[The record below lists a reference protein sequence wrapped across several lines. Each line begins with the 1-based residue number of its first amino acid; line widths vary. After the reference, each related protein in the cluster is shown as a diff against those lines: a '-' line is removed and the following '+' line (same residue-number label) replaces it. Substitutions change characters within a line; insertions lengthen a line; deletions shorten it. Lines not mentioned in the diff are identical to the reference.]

1 MEIEIAIAILIL
13 VLLVFLATID
23 MSFTQLSDV
32 SLRRLLAEIRAQ
44 PPSKSKNQTLEILE
58 NRFRF
63 RFALSATIQ
72 ILLIIFSVLTTLI
85 VHQSQIFRTPYE
97 LLLISLAIALPLSGI
112 FRQFIPRFLTWKN
125 PEKKLIFLLPLV
137 RPSYRLMSFIADPFE
152 RLLKRREQQYQR
164 ETREDGEDKESYE
177 EDIQALIEVG
187 KAEGIIEDEE
197 HEVIEAMVEFLET
210 RVMEIMTPRTEIC
223 ALPVEA
229 TVKQARDLM
238 IEEKYS
244 RIPVFRGSIDN
255 IEGMIYVRDL
265 LTAWAEGKEN
275 EKIESFLRPVFFVPE
290 TKLASQLLKDM
301 QKNHIQLAIVVDEY
315 GGVAGLITIE
325 DILEEIVGEI
335 EDEDI
340 KQEEIIE
347 IIEGEE
353 GYFDVLGSTE
363 IDKIE
368 RLFGLELEEEDIT
381 TIAGLVTSKLGYIPK
396 PRERF
401 NIHGLNIEVLRADD
415 RKIHLL
421 RLRKAEEKSQVESV
435 SSD

>member
-1 MEIEIAIAILIL
+1 MQIEVTIAVLIL

-32 SLRRLLAEIRAQ
+32 SLRRLLAEIRSQ
-44 PPSKSKNQTLEILE
+44 PPSKSKDWTLEILE

-85 VHQSQIFRTPYE
+85 VYQSGISRTPYE
-97 LLLISLAIALPLSGI
+97 MLLISLAIALPLSGI
-112 FRQFIPRFLTWKN
+112 FRQIIPRFLTWRN
-125 PEKKLIFLLPLV
+125 PEKKLLFLLPLV
-137 RPSYRLMSFIADPFE
+137 RPSYKLMSFIADPFE
-152 RLLKRREQQYQR
+152 QLLKDRKKQEEVQ
-164 ETREDGEDKESYE
+164 EEENYE

-197 HEVIEAMVEFLET
+197 HEMIEAMVGFLET

-223 ALPVEA
+223 ALSVES
-229 TVKQARDLM
+229 TVRQVRDLM
-238 IEEKYS
+238 IEEKHS
-244 RIPVFRGSIDN
+244 RIPVFRENIEN
-255 IEGMIYVRDL
+255 IEGIVYVRDL
-265 LTAWAEGKEN
+265 LTAWAEGKED
-275 EKIESFLRPVFFVPE
+275 EKIEMFLRPVFFVPE
-290 TKLASQLLKDM
+290 TKLASELLKDM
-301 QKNHIQLAIVVDEY
+301 QKNHIQLAVVVDEY
-315 GGVAGLITIE
+315 GGVAGLVTIE

-340 KQEEIIE
+340 GQEEIIE

-368 RLFGLELEEEDIT
+368 RLFDIKLEEEDIT

-396 PRERF
+396 PREKF
-401 NIHGLNIEVLRADD
+401 NIHGLNIEILRADD

-421 RLRKAEEKSQVESV
+421 RLRKAEES
-435 SSD
+435 

>member
-1 MEIEIAIAILIL
+1 MQIEVTIAVLIL

-32 SLRRLLAEIRAQ
+32 SLRRLLAEIRSQ
-44 PPSKSKNQTLEILE
+44 PPSKSKDWTLEILE

-85 VHQSQIFRTPYE
+85 VYQSGISRTPYE
-97 LLLISLAIALPLSGI
+97 MLLISLAIALPLSGI
-112 FRQFIPRFLTWKN
+112 FRQIIPRFLTWRN
-125 PEKKLIFLLPLV
+125 PEKKLLFLLPLV
-137 RPSYRLMSFIADPFE
+137 RPSYKLMSFIADPFE
-152 RLLKRREQQYQR
+152 QLLKDRKKQEEVQ
-164 ETREDGEDKESYE
+164 EEENYE

-197 HEVIEAMVEFLET
+197 HEMIEAMVGFLET

-223 ALPVEA
+223 ALSVES
-229 TVKQARDLM
+229 TVRQVRDLM
-238 IEEKYS
+238 IEEKHS
-244 RIPVFRGSIDN
+244 RIPVFRENIEN
-255 IEGMIYVRDL
+255 IEGIVYVRDL
-265 LTAWAEGKEN
+265 LTAWAEGKED
-275 EKIESFLRPVFFVPE
+275 EKIEMFLRPVFFVPE
-290 TKLASQLLKDM
+290 TKLASELLKDM
-301 QKNHIQLAIVVDEY
+301 QKNHIQLAVVVDEY
-315 GGVAGLITIE
+315 GGVAGLVTIE

-340 KQEEIIE
+340 EQEEIIE

-368 RLFGLELEEEDIT
+368 RLFDIKLEEEDIT

-396 PRERF
+396 PREKF
-401 NIHGLNIEVLRADD
+401 NIHGLNIEILRADD

-421 RLRKAEEKSQVESV
+421 RLRKAEES
-435 SSD
+435 

>member
-1 MEIEIAIAILIL
+1 MEIQIAIAILIL

-23 MSFTQLSDV
+23 MSFSQLSDV
-32 SLRRLLAEIRAQ
+32 SLRRLLAEIRAE
-44 PPSKSKNQTLEILE
+44 PPSQSKKWILEILE
-58 NRFRF
+58 NRFKF

-85 VHQSQIFRTPYE
+85 VYQSQIFQTPYE

-125 PEKKLIFLLPLV
+125 PEKKLLFLLPLV
-137 RPSYRLMSFIADPFE
+137 RPSYRFMSFIADPFE
-152 RLLKRREQQYQR
+152 RLLRKRQEQEIQ
-164 ETREDGEDKESYE
+164 EEEEDDEDYE
-177 EDIQALIEVG
+177 EDFQALIEVG

-197 HEVIEAMVEFLET
+197 HKMIEAMVEFLET

-229 TVKQARDLM
+229 TVQQARDLM

-244 RIPVFRGSIDN
+244 RIPVFRENIEN

-275 EKIESFLRPVFFVPE
+275 EKIEAFLRPAFFVPE
-290 TKLASQLLKDM
+290 TKLASELLKEM

-315 GGVAGLITIE
+315 GGVAGLVTIE

-340 KQEEIIE
+340 EQEEIIE
-347 IIEGEE
+347 IIEGKE
-353 GYFDVLGSTE
+353 GYFDVLGSAE

-368 RLFGLELEEEDIT
+368 RLFDIKIEEEDIT

-396 PRERF
+396 PREKF
-401 NIHGLNIEVLRADD
+401 TIHGLNIEILRADD

-421 RLRKAEEKSQVESV
+421 RLKKSDEKTQPEPNGS
-435 SSD
+435 